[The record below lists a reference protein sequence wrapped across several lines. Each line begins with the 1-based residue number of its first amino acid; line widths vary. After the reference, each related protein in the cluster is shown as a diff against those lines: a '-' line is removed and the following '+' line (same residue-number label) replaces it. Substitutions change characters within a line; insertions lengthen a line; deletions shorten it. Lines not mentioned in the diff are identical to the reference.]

1 MKQRI
6 SYKWLLLALLFVT
19 FFLELGTRQIYNAL
33 LPQLKVDFAAQGAT
47 DARLGGVG
55 SLFSAVF
62 GLMLLASGLCAD
74 FFGRKKTIVA
84 GTALFSA
91 AILGCGFAQGLG
103 FFFILYGVVNAIG
116 QCCIA
121 PASYSLI
128 SQHHDNCTRST
139 AMAIFQS
146 ANYFG
151 IVICGWAAGL
161 FADCGAG
168 GWRRGFWVFGAVG
181 LVWAALMQRY
191 LRDTQQTTAV
201 GDADKPSVKAAFA
214 ALMTKPTAILIAVA
228 FGMFMYAN
236 LGLRLWATA
245 FVAREFPECGN
256 ASAAFHSLFWLMLGS
271 FIGLFV
277 GARFLDHIGSRRPRI
292 RLEVSAM
299 GFALCIPPVVWVACA
314 SSLVEC
320 CAALTAL
327 GLALGT
333 YEAAHYPAMFD
344 CVEPRY
350 RSATTGMTGS
360 LAFVMG
366 SAGPFTL
373 GILGERLSMRAAFAS
388 LSLFFLA
395 GALILIPAVFKYFKH
410 DYIGDEK

>member
-1 MKQRI
+1 MRRKG
-6 SYKWLLLALLFVT
+6 YKWLLLALLFVT
-19 FFLELGTRQIYNAL
+19 FFLELGTRQVYNAI
-33 LPQLKVDFAAQGAT
+33 LPQLKIDFAAQEVT

-74 FFGRKKTIVA
+74 FFGRKKTIVV
-84 GTALFSA
+84 GTLLFSA
-91 AILGCGFAQGLG
+91 AILGCGFAEGLG
-103 FFFILYGVVNAIG
+103 LFFVLYGVVNAMG

-128 SQHHDNCTRST
+128 SQYHDNSTRST

-151 IVICGWAAGL
+151 IVVCGWAAGL
-161 FADCGAG
+161 FADSGAG
-168 GWRRGFWVFGAVG
+168 GWRRGFWTFGAAG
-181 LVWAALMQRY
+181 LLWAALMQRFM
-191 LRDTQQTTAV
+191 RDTPQPAAANDV
-201 GDADKPSVKAAFA
+201 DRPSVKAAFA
-214 ALMTKPTAILIAVA
+214 ALLTKPTAILIAVA

-271 FIGLFV
+271 FIGLFA
-277 GARFLDHIGSRRPRI
+277 GARFLDHIGSRRPSI
-292 RLEVSAM
+292 RLEVSAI
-299 GFALCIPPVVWVACA
+299 GLAVCIPPAIWVAGA

-320 CAALTAL
+320 CAALTTL

-350 RSATTGMTGS
+350 RSATTGMTGC

-373 GILGERLSMRAAFAS
+373 GLLSERLSMRAAMAS
-388 LSLFFLA
+388 LSVFFLA
-395 GALILIPAVFKYFKH
+395 GALILLPAVFKYFKH
-410 DYIGDEK
+410 DYIGDAK